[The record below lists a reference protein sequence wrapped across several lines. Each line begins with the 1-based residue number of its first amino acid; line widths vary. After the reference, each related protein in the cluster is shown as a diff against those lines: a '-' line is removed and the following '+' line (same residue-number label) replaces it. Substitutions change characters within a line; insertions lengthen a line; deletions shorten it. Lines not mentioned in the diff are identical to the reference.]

1 MGKKIV
7 IIGGVALGP
16 KAANRCKRVDPSA
29 EVTMIDENLYISYG
43 GCGMPYYVSGEVQN
57 LDALRSTSADVI
69 RDPEFFK
76 KMKGVATFNQTR
88 ALSIDRARKTVLV
101 EDLNSHEKRE
111 LPYDKLVI
119 ATGARPRVPEVCGAT
134 LKGVLALTRLE
145 EAREIR
151 QACEAGKV
159 SEAVIVGGGFIG
171 LEAAVAL
178 ADMWGVKVSIV
189 EMMDQIL
196 PGAISPLLAAMAEND
211 LRNGKVDV
219 YTSEKV
225 MRLEGDGD
233 HVAKVVTDKREL
245 PAQLVIFAA
254 GFLPN
259 NQLAKDAGL
268 DLAPFGGII
277 ADEHMRTSDPDIYTG
292 GDCAAIKN
300 IITGKYGYLPLGSMA
315 NRQGRVIGS
324 NLAGL
329 DVTFPGFV
337 GAWAVKL
344 FKLTFSGVGLTAAR
358 GVKEG
363 FNALAVNVEQEDRP
377 HFYPEREM
385 VSLEM
390 VVDRDT
396 RRVLGLQGCCTNG
409 DAVKARIDA
418 VAGVLEYA
426 KPTVDDISNLEVAYA
441 PPVAAAMDIVNT
453 VANVADNVLSGRFL
467 AITAL
472 DHMELWRNRDKNNV
486 YFVDMRPER
495 ASKKIEAAHPEWH
508 ALPLEDLAE
517 KADTLPRDRQIAIIC
532 NSGLRGYEGLL
543 WLRQHGFENVTNSM
557 GGMQTVTKTG
567 MKP

>member
-7 IIGGVALGP
+7 IIGAVALGP

-69 RDPEFFK
+69 RDPEFFR
-76 KMKGVATFNQTR
+76 KMKGVNVFNQTR
-88 ALSIDRARKTVLV
+88 ALSIDRTKKTVLV

-111 LPYDKLVI
+111 LPYDKMVI

-159 SEAVIVGGGFIG
+159 SEVVIVGGGFIG

-178 ADMWGVKVSIV
+178 ADMWGIKVSIV
-189 EMMDQIL
+189 EMMDQVL

-233 HVAKVVTDKREL
+233 HVTKVVTDKREL

-268 DLAPFGGII
+268 ELAPFGGII
-277 ADEHMRTSDPDIYTG
+277 VDGHMRTSDPDIYAG

-324 NLAGL
+324 NLAGQ

-344 FKLTFSGVGLTAAR
+344 FKLTFAGVGLTAAR
-358 GVKEG
+358 GAKEG
-363 FNALAVNVEQEDRP
+363 FNAVAVNVEQEDRP

-396 RRVLGLQGCCTNG
+396 RRVLGLQGCCVNG

-472 DHMELWRNRDKNNV
+472 DHMDLWRNRDKNNA

-495 ASKKIEAAHPEWH
+495 ASKKIEAVYPEWH
-508 ALPLEDLAE
+508 AIPLEELAE
-517 KADTLPRDRQIAIIC
+517 KADTLPKDRQIAIIC